1 MLNPRIKLCDVL
13 VDELNSPRPCSACM
27 NFTLQQLRAFVM
39 VVSAGSVT
47 RAAEELHLTQPAV
60 SMQLR
65 GFEDG
70 FERPLFERVGRRMD
84 LTPFGEEVLEHAKSI
99 LAEAHSIH
107 RKRSEQPGECTGS
120 LSIASV
126 STGKYVLPRF
136 LAAFAADHPHVAI
149 QLEVT
154 NRSRV
159 IELLEDNAIDYAL
172 VSLPPERMEVESIPL
187 VPNELHIVAPPGW
200 RIPSPESP
208 AFEAW
213 LNESPLIF
221 RETGSGTRRAFE
233 RLLASRGVDLSPVW
247 ELGTNEAVKQ
257 AVMAGMGV
265 SLMSVAGFAPEKRLG
280 LIASTP
286 VHGDWETA
294 WQLVRRKGK
303 PLTQLRERFES
314 HLASKREAIV
324 TEHFPWAVQ
333 CRPISR

>member
-1 MLNPRIKLCDVL
+1 
-13 VDELNSPRPCSACM
+13 M
-27 NFTLQQLRAFVM
+27 NFTLQQLRAFVT

-99 LAEAHSIH
+99 LDEAHSIH
-107 RKRSEQPGECTGS
+107 RKRSEQPGEWTGN

-136 LAAFAADHPHVAI
+136 LAAFAADHPHVSI

-159 IELLEDNAIDYAL
+159 IELLEQNAVDYAL

-200 RIPSPESP
+200 RIPDPQSP
-208 AFEAW
+208 AFDDW
-213 LNESPLIF
+213 LSESALIF
-221 RETGSGTRRAFE
+221 RESGSGTRRAFE
-233 RLLASRGVDLSPVW
+233 RLLAARGVDISPVW
-247 ELGTNEAVKQ
+247 ELATNEAVKQ
-257 AVMAGMGV
+257 AVMAGMGI

-303 PLTQLRERFES
+303 PVTALRARFEG
-314 HLASKREAIV
+314 HLLAKRDALV
-324 TEHFPWAVQ
+324 AEHFPWAAA
-333 CRPISR
+333 CGPISR

>member
-1 MLNPRIKLCDVL
+1 MLNAYINVCDVL
-13 VDELNSPRPCSACM
+13 VGELNSAPPCFVLM
-27 NFTLQQLRAFVM
+27 NFTLQQLRAFVT

-107 RKRSEQPGECTGS
+107 RKRSEQPGEWTGN
-120 LSIASV
+120 LTIATV

-136 LAAFAADHPHVAI
+136 LAAFAADHPQVAI

-159 IELLEDNAIDYAL
+159 IELLENNAIDYAL
-172 VSLPPERMEVESIPL
+172 VSLLPERMEVESIPL
-187 VPNELHIVAPPGW
+187 VPNELHMVAPPGW
-200 RIPSPESP
+200 RIPNPESQG
-208 AFEAW
+208 FNAW

-221 RETGSGTRRAFE
+221 RESGSGTRRAFE
-233 RLLASRGVDLSPVW
+233 RLLASRGISTSPVW
-247 ELGTNEAVKQ
+247 ELATNEAVKQ

-286 VHGDWETA
+286 VHGDWETG

-303 PLTQLRERFES
+303 PLTPLRSRFED
-314 HLASKREAIV
+314 HLVSKREAIV
-324 TEHFPWAVQ
+324 SEHFPWAAA
-333 CRPISR
+333 CAPISR

>member
-1 MLNPRIKLCDVL
+1 
-13 VDELNSPRPCSACM
+13 M
-27 NFTLQQLRAFVM
+27 NFTLQQLRAFVT

-99 LAEAHSIH
+99 LSEARSIH
-107 RKRSEQPGECTGS
+107 RKRSEQPGEWTGS

-136 LAAFAADHPHVAI
+136 LASFAADHPQVAI
-149 QLEVT
+149 QLQVT

-159 IELLEDNAIDYAL
+159 IELLEENAIDYAL

-200 RIPSPESP
+200 RIPNPETP

-221 RETGSGTRRAFE
+221 REPGSGTRRAFE

-247 ELGTNEAVKQ
+247 ELATNEAVKQ

-294 WQLVRRKGK
+294 WQLARRKGK
-303 PLTQLRERFES
+303 PLTPLRERFET
-314 HLASKREAIV
+314 HLASKRDAIV
-324 TEHFPWAVQ
+324 TEHFPWAAH
-333 CRPISR
+333 CGPFSR